1 MGADVIW
8 EQVTCLARLASERG
22 VVLSLTPEFSGGWT
36 IEWEEA
42 ILGKE
47 DELDQQCEDDRTKG
61 EDSELEHHDVLFQFG
76 DVPLQLRLHV
86 GDVLFGCKILGD
98 GDGAS
103 SSPGAG
109 LGCSGFDQRFVNSAT
124 MMLIR

>member
-1 MGADVIW
+1 M
-8 EQVTCLARLASERG
+8 
-22 VVLSLTPEFSGGWT
+22 LSLTPEFSGGWT

-76 DVPLQLRLHV
+76 DVLFGVGDVLFGV
-86 GDVLFGCKILGD
+86 GDVLFGCKIL

>member
-1 MGADVIW
+1 M
-8 EQVTCLARLASERG
+8 
-22 VVLSLTPEFSGGWT
+22 LSLTPEFSGGWT

-76 DVPLQLRLHV
+76 DVLFGV

-103 SSPGAG
+103 SSPGAV